1 MHSASSAELIEFD
14 TSIFKTSYEE
24 SVEKK
29 ERERVDAQIAAYDA
43 LYKKYDIT
51 SRDDL
56 FNIRIREYIE
66 IATFGIAYV
75 KHHHPIDD
83 TENAVKNATIR
94 QSCDDLLTELMTK
107 EAEGLTPVE
116 FILFNMKLGLLQE
129 YHPDGYPLEFD
140 QETKAIL
147 EDGRWRAI
155 PFYES
160 QDLYPLELDSR
171 GPRPIISGLFEQDNE
186 MDYAFKPYIIY
197 TPNGGFS
204 ISRIV
209 DNLLRD
215 DGKHRNLC
223 ALPIGTVDVKY
234 SPHGLYNRTAF
245 DFLIHDLFHSKTCW
259 KVLSELEKQNLLDP
273 ITTIKKAINEPV
285 IRNFIF
291 LLVHENMYRMAYM
304 PSTSDTFLKT
314 LKQNIENSKTNI
326 ASFRDSFDPFPDV
339 LTRVLADNVGYRGT
353 SSDSRAAASDALNHY
368 KGITRVRINNKHSTF
383 TYEVQRTGKVLIES
397 PFYEY
402 AIVLAIS
409 HIPDNDTN
417 PIDSQ
422 FIDQILA
429 SAGNEYVAITIAG
442 RATSRQGIVNIMAQ
456 ALGNQQAISLYLPE
470 DILSQSVELD
480 LAEQLLHAFKAKV
493 TELMPGALT

>member
-14 TSIFKTSYEE
+14 ASIFKTSYEE

-43 LYKKYDIT
+43 LYKKYDIK
-51 SRDDL
+51 SRSDL
-56 FNIRIREYIE
+56 FDVKIREYIE
-66 IATFGIAYV
+66 VAIFGITYV
-75 KHHHPIDD
+75 KHNHPLGDA
-83 TENAVKNATIR
+83 ENFVRNTTIH
-94 QSCDDLLTELMTK
+94 QSCDELYAELQTQA
-107 EAEGLTPVE
+107 AEGLTPVE
-116 FILFNMKLGLLQE
+116 FTLFNMKLGILQE
-129 YHPDGYPLEFD
+129 YHPNGYPLELD

-147 EDGRWRAI
+147 EDGSWKST

-160 QDLYPLELDSR
+160 QDLYLLELDR
-171 GPRPIISGLFEQDNE
+171 PGPRSIISGLFDQDNE
-186 MDYAFKPYIIY
+186 IDYAFKPYIIY
-197 TPNGGFS
+197 TLNGGFS

-223 ALPIGTVDVKY
+223 ALPIRTVDVKY

-245 DFLIHDLFHSKTCW
+245 DFLIHDLFHSKACW
-259 KVLSELEKQNLLDP
+259 KVLSELEKQNLLGR
-273 ITTIKKAINEPV
+273 ITAINKTINESV

-291 LLVHENMYRMAYM
+291 LLVHENMYGMAYM

-314 LKQNIENSKTNI
+314 LEQNIENSKTNI
-326 ASFRDSFDPFPDV
+326 ASMRDSFDPLTDI
-339 LTRVLADNVGYRGT
+339 LTRVLANNVGYRGT
-353 SSDSRAAASDALNHY
+353 SSNSRAATSDALNHY
-368 KGITRVRINNKHSTF
+368 KGITRVRINEKHSTF
-383 TYEVQRTGKVLIES
+383 TYEVQRTGKLSIES
-397 PFYEY
+397 SFYEY
-402 AIVLAIS
+402 VKVLTIS
-409 HIPDNDTN
+409 HTPDNDTN

-442 RATSRQGIVNIMAQ
+442 RATSRQGIVNIMEQ
-456 ALGNQQAISLYLPE
+456 ALGMEKNISYYSPE

-480 LAEQLLHAFKAKV
+480 LAEHLLNAFKAKV
-493 TELMPGALT
+493 TELMPGELT

>member
-1 MHSASSAELIEFD
+1 MLIEFD
-14 TSIFKTSYEE
+14 ALIFKTSYEE

-51 SRDDL
+51 SRGNL
-56 FNIRIREYIE
+56 FNIRIREYTE
-66 IATFGIAYV
+66 IATFGITYV

-83 TENAVKNATIR
+83 PENAVKNTTIR
-94 QSCDDLLTELMTK
+94 QSCDDLLAELMTK

-129 YHPDGYPLEFD
+129 CHPNGYPLELD

-234 SPHGLYNRTAF
+234 SPHGLFNRTAF
-245 DFLIHDLFHSKTCW
+245 DFLIHDLFHSKACW
-259 KVLSELEKQNLLDP
+259 KVLSELEKQNLLGP
-273 ITTIKKAINEPV
+273 ITAINKTINESV

-291 LLVHENMYRMAYM
+291 LLVHENMYGMAYM

-314 LKQNIENSKTNI
+314 LKQNIDSSKTSI
-326 ASFRDSFDPFPDV
+326 ASMRDSFDPFTNILTGV
-339 LTRVLADNVGYRGT
+339 LGDNIGYRGT
-353 SSDSRAAASDALNHY
+353 SYDSELSKDMIPSNIPNHY
-368 KGITRVRINNKHSTF
+368 KGITRVRINDKSSAF
-383 TYEVQRTGKVLIES
+383 AYEVQRTGKVSIES

-402 AIVLAIS
+402 VKVLAIS

-442 RATSRQGIVNIMAQ
+442 RATGRQGIVNIMEQ
-456 ALGNQQAISLYLPE
+456 ALGMEKNISHYLPE

-493 TELMPGALT
+493 SELMSGALT